1 MGLMSIIS
9 MIVVGFIVGVLARF
23 FYPGA
28 VAMGFWATVILGI
41 VGSFIG
47 GVIGSL
53 IWKSADGKFHPA
65 GFFMSLIGALIAL
78 YVYLNFLA
86 K

>member
-1 MGLMSIIS
+1 MGIMSIIS

>member
-78 YVYLNFLA
+78 YVNFLA

>member
-1 MGLMSIIS
+1 MGIMSIIS

-53 IWKSADGKFHPA
+53 IFKSADGKFHPA

>member
-1 MGLMSIIS
+1 MGIIHIIT

-28 VAMGFWATVILGI
+28 VAMGFWATAILGI

-53 IWKSADGKFHPA
+53 IWKSADGRFHPA
-65 GFFMSLIGALIAL
+65 GFLMSIIGALIAL

>member
-1 MGLMSIIS
+1 MSLMSIIS

>member
-1 MGLMSIIS
+1 MGIMSIIS

-28 VAMGFWATVILGI
+28 VVMGFWATVILGI

-53 IWKSADGKFHPA
+53 IFKSADGKFHPA

>member
-1 MGLMSIIS
+1 MGIIHIVTI
-9 MIVVGFIVGVLARF
+9 IVVGFIVGVLARF

-28 VAMGFWATVILGI
+28 VAMGFWATAILGI

-65 GFFMSLIGALIAL
+65 GFLMSIIGALIAL

>member
-1 MGLMSIIS
+1 MSIIS